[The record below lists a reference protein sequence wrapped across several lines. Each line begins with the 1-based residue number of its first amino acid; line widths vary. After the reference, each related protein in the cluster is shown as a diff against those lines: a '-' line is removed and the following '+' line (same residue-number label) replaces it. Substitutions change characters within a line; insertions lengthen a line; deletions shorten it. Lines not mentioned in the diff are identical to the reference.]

1 MFLESRSEFFV
12 YQDLDGPA
20 PRVAMYGDEDDAEYA
35 DLAAEVLIFFVQ
47 TILKWKIC
55 MKFIISK
62 YIF

>member
-47 TILKWKIC
+47 TILK
-55 MKFIISK
+55 
-62 YIF
+62 